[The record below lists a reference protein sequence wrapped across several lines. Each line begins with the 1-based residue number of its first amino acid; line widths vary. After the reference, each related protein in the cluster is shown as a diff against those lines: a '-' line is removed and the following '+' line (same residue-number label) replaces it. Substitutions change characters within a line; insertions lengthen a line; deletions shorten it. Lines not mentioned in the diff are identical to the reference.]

1 MRISVLESMLPLVL
15 IFVSLLCI
23 TSSQGRRDQV
33 DRHGKL
39 LSLFQIVTFPNEP
52 CIGNAGKNGTCY
64 TSEECTSKGGSAAGN
79 CAQGYGVCCS
89 FTVKCG
95 GTRSENCTYFESSG
109 NEAGSCLAT
118 ICPCSNNICQLRLD
132 FDQFII
138 TGPSTVTLSLI
149 TIKGGQPA
157 AGGQDSN
164 LAGACLTDTF
174 SVSSPSGCAPPSIC
188 GTNSGEHMYVDAS
201 EACNDLRFVLGNQ
214 GIGTGIANRQWSIKV
229 TQYACDYK
237 NLAPDGCTQYFFG
250 ATTDIIQ
257 TYNFGN
263 GRHLSDQ
270 NQNICIRR
278 ERGNCKICF
287 TAIDPVDVSV
297 SGVTADMAY
306 NKDDEKCCGYVATG
320 KAEEGFDCIIIP
332 GLRKSAATSERLGDS
347 ACGHG
352 AGLANMAT
360 GAAADSATVCSKR
373 QPFNVRFRSDSYET
387 LNELGIAGFRLLYT
401 QNSNGC

>member
-1 MRISVLESMLPLVL
+1 MDSMFPLVL
-15 IFVSLLCI
+15 IMISLLCI
-23 TSSQGRRDQV
+23 LSSDGRRNQKT
-33 DRHGKL
+33 DRNGKL
-39 LSLFQIVTFPNEP
+39 LSLFQIITFPNEP

-64 TSEECTSKGGSAAGN
+64 TTEECTSKGGSAAGT

-89 FTVKCG
+89 FTIQCG

-118 ICPCSNNICQLRLD
+118 ICPCSDNICQLRLD

-138 TGPSTVTLSLI
+138 SGPSTEVDELFTA
-149 TIKGGQPA
+149 KFGQVADGGQA
-157 AGGQDSN
+157 SN

-214 GIGTGIANRQWSIKV
+214 GVGTGVANRQWSIKV

-263 GRHLSDQ
+263 GRHLADQ

-278 ERGNCKICF
+278 ERGNCKICY
-287 TAIDPVDVSV
+287 TAIEPEDVSV
-297 SGVTADMAY
+297 SGLTADMAF
-306 NKDDEKCCGYVATG
+306 NNDDLKCCGYGDGGVAD
-320 KAEEGFDCIIIP
+320 EGFDCILIP
-332 GLRKSAATSERLGDS
+332 GLRKSAAPSDLIGDS
-347 ACGHG
+347 ICGHNG
-352 AGLANMAT
+352 GLTSNPS
-360 GAAADSATVCSKR
+360 GAASVTLCSKR
-373 QPFNVRFRSDSYET
+373 QPFSVRFRSDSYESVD
-387 LNELGIAGFRLLYT
+387 ELGIAGFRLLYSQT
-401 QNSNGC
+401 SNGC